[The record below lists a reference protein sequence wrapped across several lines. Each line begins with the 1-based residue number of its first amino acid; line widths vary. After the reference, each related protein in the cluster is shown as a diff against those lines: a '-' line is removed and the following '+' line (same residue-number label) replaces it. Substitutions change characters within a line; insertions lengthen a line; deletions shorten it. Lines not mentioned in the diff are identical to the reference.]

1 MVVLCVVSTL
11 AQESEEDQI
20 EEVVVVGNLGS
31 LPIEEVETV
40 YGFGKTLLLTPR
52 SASSVSDEMINRF
65 GIRDIDELIAVAPG
79 TFTQSFFGVAGAL
92 DIRGTPGET
101 YFRGIRRLDNPGNYP
116 TPIGASDRIDIVRGP
131 ASPIY
136 GPAKIGGYLN
146 FNPKSARIEHS
157 GEIVNENIGVVSL
170 VVGSWDKLVG
180 HSRNG
185 RCDTVQR

>member
-1 MVVLCVVSTL
+1 M
-11 AQESEEDQI
+11 
-20 EEVVVVGNLGS
+20 
-31 LPIEEVETV
+31 
-40 YGFGKTLLLTPR
+40 
-52 SASSVSDEMINRF
+52 
-65 GIRDIDELIAVAPG
+65 
-79 TFTQSFFGVAGAL
+79 

-157 GEIVNENIGVVSL
+157 GELVDENTGAVSL
-170 VVGSWDKLVG
+170 VVGSWDKLIVTGEVG
-180 HSRNG
+180 GATQFNNEDFGYYLYAEIEDSGSYYRNNDNEQTLLQASFDANLRERVHLHFG
-185 RCDTVQR
+185 GMFHAYTGQQNAGWNRLTQELIDRGVYVTGQPTTFGY